1 MQERGMN
8 MEQKFLV
15 YKISDSDNR
24 DHMESDVN
32 NYIKNGWLVKDI
44 KTMQGDNRVY
54 ATVIVLIE
62 KADNTTISIK

>member
-62 KADNTTISIK
+62 KAGNTTISIK

>member
-24 DHMESDVN
+24 GHMESDVN
-32 NYIKNGWLVKDI
+32 NYIKNGWLVKDF
-44 KTMQGDNRVY
+44 KTMQGDNHVY

>member
-1 MQERGMN
+1 

-15 YKISDSDNR
+15 YKIGDSDNR

-32 NYIKNGWLVKDI
+32 IYLENGWLVKDI
-44 KTMQGDNRVY
+44 KTMQGDNNVY

-62 KADNTTISIK
+62 KMSNTQISIK

>member
-1 MQERGMN
+1 MN